1 MLDVSTDEKRFSF
14 SSSVDV
20 PKGIVAYVSIDLS
33 IPMRTVLILNPT
45 SGISTVTEK
54 RMPPE
59 ETEEA
64 ILQGLQSYGIEPK
77 IYHTTLEDTGKGLA
91 SRAAAEH
98 AELVI
103 AVGGDGTIHAVA
115 NGLVGTQSTL
125 GIIPTG
131 TMNNLAHS
139 LNIPD
144 TIPAACVA
152 IAKGETRLIDVGKI
166 NEQIFLEVAGIGLE
180 ASLFPAVEEIKK
192 LGLLTTLH
200 GVVSGL
206 KTLLTFKPT
215 RIRITFDDRQRRPYE
230 ALQVTIC
237 NAPFY
242 GIHLELAPDILMDDG
257 LLDVIIYRNFS
268 KLEYIRHAI
277 SISQG
282 RRIYQPKIVHMRVKS
297 LRINSDQPLDLQVD
311 GIPQGTTPA
320 KVMVLPGA
328 LRVRVPAVDAP
339 GLHTNELE
347 VEMSTPVNTS
357 SVKLYIH
364 DRNILG
370 TTLPA

>member
-1 MLDVSTDEKRFSF
+1 
-14 SSSVDV
+14 
-20 PKGIVAYVSIDLS
+20 
-33 IPMRTVLILNPT
+33 MRTVLILNPT
-45 SGISTVTEK
+45 SGISTVTDK
-54 RMPPE
+54 RMSPE
-59 ETEEA
+59 ETEKT
-64 ILQGLQSYGIEPK
+64 ILQGLLSYGIEPE
-77 IYHTTLEDTGKGLA
+77 IYYTTPEDTGKRLA
-91 SRAAAEH
+91 ARAAAEH

-115 NGLVGTQSTL
+115 DGLVGTQSTL

-144 TIPAACVA
+144 TIPAACIA

-166 NEQIFLEVAGIGLE
+166 NEHVFLEVAGIGFE
-180 ASLFPAVEEIKK
+180 ASLFPAAEEIKK
-192 LGLLTTLH
+192 PGLLTTLH

-242 GIHLELAPDILMDDG
+242 GMHLEVVPNILMDDG
-257 LLDVIIYRNFS
+257 LLDVVIYRNFS

-282 RRIYQPKIVHMRVKS
+282 RRRYQPKIVHRRVTS
-297 LRINSDQPLDLQVD
+297 LQINSDQPIDLQVD
-311 GIPQGTTPA
+311 GVPQGITPA
-320 KVMVLPGA
+320 FVTVLPGA
-328 LRVRVPAVDAP
+328 LRVCVPGVPDP
-339 GLHTNELE
+339 GLTEETDKVDVMSN
-347 VEMSTPVNTS
+347 VEP
-357 SVKLYIH
+357 
-364 DRNILG
+364 
-370 TTLPA
+370 